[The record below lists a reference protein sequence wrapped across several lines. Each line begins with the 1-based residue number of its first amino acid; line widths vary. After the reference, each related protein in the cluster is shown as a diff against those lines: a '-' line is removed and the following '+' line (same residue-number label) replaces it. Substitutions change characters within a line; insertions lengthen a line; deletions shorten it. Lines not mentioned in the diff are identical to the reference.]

1 MLQRQMA
8 TLVNVHLDTMVS
20 FVKSTSMNAL
30 SIPVSMGNVEMA
42 SIHTCAIVM
51 LDTREPTV
59 MRILMTASPSRS
71 FNSLFNGQSCLGL

>member
-8 TLVNVHLDTMVS
+8 TLVNVHPDTMVS
-20 FVKSTSMNAL
+20 FVKSTLMNAR

-59 MRILMTASPSRS
+59 MRILMTASPILA
-71 FNSLFNGQSCLGL
+71 FMGQVAMTK